1 MHSKR
6 YQAAKTLVEVGKTYS
21 LTEAVALVKQTAST
35 KFDGSIEIHIRLGID
50 PTKGDQAVR
59 GTVELPHGS
68 GKKVRVAVIAK
79 GPAAKAAKDAGADIV
94 GDDDL
99 IAEIKKNESI
109 AADVVIATPDM
120 MKLLAPVA
128 KILGTKGL
136 MPNPKND
143 TVTADPGKAVAAW
156 QKGKVPFRSD
166 NTANV
171 HAIIGKP
178 SFSPEQ
184 LETNITAF
192 MEAVKKVKPTTMKGT
207 YIKSITMAA
216 SMGPGIKVAF

>member
-6 YQAAKTLVEVGKTYS
+6 YRAARALVETGKTYP
-21 LTEAVALVKQTAST
+21 LAEAIGLLKQTAST
-35 KFDGSIEIHIRLGID
+35 KFDGSIEIHIRLGVD

-94 GDDDL
+94 GDEDL
-99 IAEIKKNESI
+99 IAEIKKKESI

-136 MPNPKND
+136 MPNPKNE
-143 TVTADPGKAVAAW
+143 TVTADPGKAVLAW

-171 HAIIGKP
+171 HAIVGKP
-178 SFSPEQ
+178 SFTPEQ
-184 LETNITAF
+184 LQENISMF
-192 MEAVKKVKPTTMKGT
+192 IEAVKKVKPTTTKGT
-207 YIKSITMAA
+207 YMKSITLAA
-216 SMGPGIKVAF
+216 SMGPGIKVSL

>member
-6 YQAAKTLVEVGKTYS
+6 YRAAKTLIEAGKTYPIAD
-21 LTEAVALVKQTAST
+21 AVGLVKQTAST
-35 KFDGSIEIHIRLGID
+35 KFDGSVEIHVRLGID

-68 GKKVRVAVIAK
+68 GKKVRIAVIAK

-143 TVTADPGKAVAAW
+143 TVTADPGKAVTAW

-166 NTANV
+166 ATANV

-178 SFSPEQ
+178 SFTPEQ
-184 LETNITAF
+184 LEANITAF
-192 MEAVKKVKPTTMKGT
+192 LDALKKVKPTTAKGT
-207 YIKSITMAA
+207 YIKSITLAA
-216 SMGPGIKVAF
+216 SMGPGVKVAV

>member
-6 YQAAKTLVEVGKTYS
+6 YRAAQALIEPGKTYPLS
-21 LTEAVALVKQTAST
+21 EAIGLLKQTAST
-35 KFDGSIEIHIRLGID
+35 KFDGSVEIHIRLGID
-50 PTKGDQAVR
+50 PSKGDQAVR

-68 GKKVRVAVIAK
+68 GKKVRVAVVAK
-79 GPAAKAAKDAGADIV
+79 GPAAKAAKEAGADIV

-99 IAEIKKNESI
+99 IAEIKKKESI

-136 MPNPKND
+136 MPNPKNE

-156 QKGKVPFRSD
+156 LKGKVPFRSD
-166 NTANV
+166 ATANV
-171 HAIIGKP
+171 HAIVGKP
-178 SFSPEQ
+178 SFTPEQ
-184 LETNITAF
+184 LQENIAIF
-192 MEAVKKVKPTTMKGT
+192 LEAVKKVKPTTSKGT
-207 YIKSITMAA
+207 YIKSVTLAS
-216 SMGPGIKVAF
+216 SMGPGIPVAW

>member
-6 YQAAKTLVEVGKTYS
+6 YRVAKQLVEVGKVYP
-21 LTEAVALVKQTAST
+21 LAEAVTLLKQTAST
-35 KFDGSIEIHIRLGID
+35 KFDGSVEIHVRLGVD
-50 PTKGDQAVR
+50 PSKGDQAVR

-68 GKKVRVAVIAK
+68 GKKVRIAVIAK

-136 MPNPKND
+136 MPNPKNE
-143 TVTADPGKAVAAW
+143 TVTADPGKAVLAW

-166 NTANV
+166 STANV
-171 HAIIGKP
+171 HAIVGKP
-178 SFSPEQ
+178 SFTPEQ
-184 LETNITAF
+184 LSANITAF
-192 MEAVKKVKPTTMKGT
+192 MEAVKKVKPATTKGA
-207 YIKSITMAA
+207 YIKSVTLAA
-216 SMGPGIKVAF
+216 SMGPGIKVAI

>member
-6 YQAAKTLVEVGKTYS
+6 YKAAKTLVEVGKTYP

-99 IAEIKKNESI
+99 IAEIKSQN
-109 AADVVIATPDM
+109 
-120 MKLLAPVA
+120 
-128 KILGTKGL
+128 
-136 MPNPKND
+136 
-143 TVTADPGKAVAAW
+143 
-156 QKGKVPFRSD
+156 QK
-166 NTANV
+166 
-171 HAIIGKP
+171 
-178 SFSPEQ
+178 
-184 LETNITAF
+184 
-192 MEAVKKVKPTTMKGT
+192 
-207 YIKSITMAA
+207 
-216 SMGPGIKVAF
+216 